1 MNNIINV
8 DGILV
13 SDECKIDIGN
23 NVKRVGS
30 KSWMRFEEYMGSKNV
45 GEYLE
50 KGGLKADLR
59 WDVKKGFV
67 KLVEKWD
74 MKSKKV
80 VMLEVK
86 K

>member
-1 MNNIINV
+1 MNNLINV

-13 SDECKIDIGN
+13 SGECKLEIGN

-30 KSWMRFEEYMGSKNV
+30 KSWLRFEEYMSSKDVN
-45 GEYLE
+45 EYME

-80 VMLEVK
+80 VK
-86 K
+86 IS

>member
-1 MNNIINV
+1 MNIINV
-8 DGILV
+8 NGVLV
-13 SDECKIDIGN
+13 NESCKLEIGN

-30 KSWMRFEEYMGSKNV
+30 KSWMRFEEYMGSKDV

-50 KGGLKADLR
+50 KGGLKEDLR

-67 KLVEKWD
+67 VLREYYDSKL
-74 MKSKKV
+74 KKV
-80 VMLEVK
+80 VEVK